1 MRTFETATKRPP
13 THNVVVVV
21 VAVAVVSR
29 WPGYSYYYII
39 FIFIIIISAMALMS
53 SRKCG
58 WVINNVVEKKLQKP
72 KIYTS
77 PGITDQTRRRSPR
90 RVK

>member
-1 MRTFETATKRPP
+1 MRRTFETATKRSP
-13 THNVVVVV
+13 THNVVVV
-21 VAVAVVSR
+21 VAVVSR

-58 WVINNVVEKKLQKP
+58 WVINNVVEKK
-72 KIYTS
+72 
-77 PGITDQTRRRSPR
+77 ITKT
-90 RVK
+90 